1 MGLSAIEGQDAALR
15 VLRRALAAERLG
27 QAYLFVGP
35 SGVGKQLTALSLART
50 ALCERRDPAQAGGG
64 DACEQCESCRRI
76 RQGVHP
82 DVRVFA
88 PRDEGKRNLQVEYVR
103 NEILPYTKFAP
114 FEAKRAFV
122 IFPEADVS
130 FPVEHPE
137 AANALLKTL
146 EEPRSQVHFVLTSER
161 PDRLLSTIRSR
172 CQRLRFA
179 RLSPTTIEAILAA
192 QGVDEATRKT
202 AAGLAGGRADRA
214 LVLADA
220 QRAQQL
226 LDTALRIDALI
237 EARGGG
243 ELLDIADALAKASDR
258 ALVLETLRTFYRDV
272 ALHGL
277 GMPASALAFAH
288 EHARIAQTAEKLS
301 AAGAAERVH
310 ALAELEERLL
320 RNANPELALDGLLFA
335 MSAR

>member
-1 MGLSAIEGQDAALR
+1 MGLSAIEGQDGALR
-15 VLRRALAAERLG
+15 VLQLALAGDRLG

-35 SGVGKQLTALSLART
+35 SGVGKQLTALSLARA
-50 ALCERRDPAQAGGG
+50 ALCEQPPQSAGRP
-64 DACEQCESCRRI
+64 DACERCESCRRI
-76 RQGVHP
+76 REGVHP

-103 NEILPYTKFAP
+103 SEILPYTKFAP

-146 EEPRSQVHFVLTSER
+146 EEPRSHVHFVLTSER
-161 PDRLLSTIRSR
+161 PERLLSTIRSR

-179 RLSPTTIEAILAA
+179 RLPAASIERILAA
-192 QGVDEATRKT
+192 GGVDEATRKT

-214 LVLADA
+214 LVLADSE
-220 QRAQQL
+220 RAKQL

-237 EARGGG
+237 HARGAG
-243 ELLDIADALAKASDR
+243 ELLDVADGLAKATDR

-277 GMPASALAFAH
+277 GMPAGALAFAH
-288 EHARIAQTAEKLS
+288 EQARIAQTAERVS
-301 AAGAAERVH
+301 PAAAAERVR
-310 ALAELEERLL
+310 ALSELDEQLG

-335 MSAR
+335 LSAR